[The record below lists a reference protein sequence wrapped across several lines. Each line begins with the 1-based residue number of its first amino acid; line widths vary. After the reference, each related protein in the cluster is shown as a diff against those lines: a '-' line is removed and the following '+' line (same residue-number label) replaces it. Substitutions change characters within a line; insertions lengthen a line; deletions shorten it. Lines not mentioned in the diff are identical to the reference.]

1 MINELKI
8 GPMNVL
14 LYYSYKWL
22 FVKPLVKSVPL
33 CLFLFLIYFFTFHLE
48 ESENNIWFFAK
59 MGLFDSFCVA
69 YIVGLLPYRLSK
81 FVRWGI
87 LIFCS
92 IVAVSELFTCH
103 FFNTQLTPSI
113 LQLVLDT
120 NGGETKDFFCAYCNN
135 QYTLFLLIGWILFLA
150 LYYVYDSKFVKSL
163 ESIKVVVDKCKL
175 SHVINKIQ
183 ICFILSLYLF
193 IILFGFSCK
202 NARPLQYRYLTAGF
216 EEQKDMLQTESNFVL
231 SNYRPIYRFAYSLHW
246 NIIMRE
252 KFYKDLMSI
261 KCCDIKDCKYTS
273 PNIVLIIG
281 ESHARKHSSLY
292 GYGKD
297 TTPFQNQMESN
308 GNLFLFSN
316 VLTPYN
322 VTGDIIPYIFSLNNI
337 DDEGSWSSSLFFPFV
352 FKKAGYCVT
361 FVSNQLTNLLE
372 MDNHDFSGGGF
383 VNINSISKSLFTF
396 RNQNKHQ
403 YDEGLLVDYDSIR
416 NNIDKSKYNLVI
428 FHLLGQH
435 VMYSERYPKNRT
447 LFTVNDYQD
456 RKLDSKAKQIVAE
469 YDNAMLYNDYVI
481 SQIVSRF
488 VDKESVILYLPDHG
502 ESVYDGINS
511 FGRHHDVNPNRDIL
525 DNEFHISFW
534 IWASDIYIE
543 KHPDII
549 ARIKAAK
556 HRPYMSDDIAHTLLD
571 LAGINCTDY
580 DSSRSIISVDNKKQR
595 KRMIKGK
602 IDYDNVIKK

>member
-1 MINELKI
+1 M
-8 GPMNVL
+8 
-14 LYYSYKWL
+14 
-22 FVKPLVKSVPL
+22 
-33 CLFLFLIYFFTFHLE
+33 
-48 ESENNIWFFAK
+48 
-59 MGLFDSFCVA
+59 
-69 YIVGLLPYRLSK
+69 R
-81 FVRWGI
+81 I
-87 LIFCS
+87 L
-92 IVAVSELFTCH
+92 
-103 FFNTQLTPSI
+103 
-113 LQLVLDT
+113 
-120 NGGETKDFFCAYCNN
+120 G
-135 QYTLFLLIGWILFLA
+135 
-150 LYYVYDSKFVKSL
+150 
-163 ESIKVVVDKCKL
+163 
-175 SHVINKIQ
+175 
-183 ICFILSLYLF
+183 
-193 IILFGFSCK
+193 
-202 NARPLQYRYLTAGF
+202 
-216 EEQKDMLQTESNFVL
+216 
-231 SNYRPIYRFAYSLHW
+231 
-246 NIIMRE
+246 
-252 KFYKDLMSI
+252 
-261 KCCDIKDCKYTS
+261 
-273 PNIVLIIG
+273 
-281 ESHARKHSSLY
+281 
-292 GYGKD
+292 
-297 TTPFQNQMESN
+297 
-308 GNLFLFSN
+308 
-316 VLTPYN
+316 
-322 VTGDIIPYIFSLNNI
+322 SLNNI

-481 SQIVSRF
+481 SQIVSLF

-534 IWASDIYIE
+534 IWASDKYIE

-580 DSSRSIISVDNKKQR
+580 DSSRSIISVDHKKQR